1 MSATTSTGIFKKI
14 VPLWSAW
21 WDIVIQLRPAFSRSS
36 TFLWFIASLA
46 AVCVRPDLRG
56 VTSFVRALGL
66 QRRCYERF
74 LDFFHSSAVKLPA
87 LRASWTAI
95 VLTLLKSF
103 LFIVNGRIVLLAD
116 GIKAP
121 KTGRKMPGV
130 KKLHQES
137 QNNSKPEYI
146 FGHSCQAIAVVVH
159 AAAGFFAVPLAAVIH
174 EGVVFSNRDKR
185 TLLDKLI
192 LLLGSLLITMPVY
205 LVADRYYASAK
216 VILPLLK
223 QAQHLITAVRSNAVA
238 YMPAPPVEMRGR
250 GRPKKYGDKIKIK
263 ELYKN
268 LGLFVSAA
276 SPVYGERGVNILY
289 RTIDLYWRPV
299 GRLVRFVCV
308 IHPTRGRMTFLSTD
322 VSLAALEVVRCYGVR
337 FKIEVTFKHAV
348 HTVGTWCYHFWMAD
362 MSPRPNRSGNQHVHH
377 KSEVYRAHVRR
388 KLAAYDCHLQV
399 GTIAQGLLQMLA
411 ILHAET
417 VWRRFGSW
425 LRTIRPGIAPSE
437 WVVTLALR
445 QCLPEFL
452 ATNCETNILAKL
464 ITENLDLD
472 RAEGWSLAS

>member
-1 MSATTSTGIFKKI
+1 MSTEILKKS

-21 WDIVIQLRPAFSRSS
+21 WNIVSQMRPAFSRSS
-36 TFLWFIASLA
+36 TFLWFAASLA

-56 VTSFVRALGL
+56 VTSFVRSLGL
-66 QRRCYERF
+66 HRRCYERF
-74 LDFFHSSAVKLPA
+74 LDFFHSTAVKLPL
-87 LRASWTAI
+87 LRATWTDT
-95 VLTLLKSF
+95 VLTLLKPF
-103 LFIVNGRIVLLAD
+103 LFTVNGRIVLLAD

-146 FGHSCQAIAVVVH
+146 FGHSCQAIAVVAH
-159 AAAGFFAVPLAAVIH
+159 AASSFLAVPLATVIH

-192 LLLGSLLITMPVY
+192 LLLDSLAITIPHY

-216 VILPLLK
+216 VIIPLLK
-223 QAQHLITAVRSNAVA
+223 CGQHLITA
-238 YMPAPPVEMRGR
+238 
-250 GRPKKYGDKIKIK
+250 
-263 ELYKN
+263 
-268 LGLFVSAA
+268 
-276 SPVYGERGVNILY
+276 
-289 RTIDLYWRPV
+289 
-299 GRLVRFVCV
+299 
-308 IHPTRGRMTFLSTD
+308 
-322 VSLAALEVVRCYGVR
+322 VR
-337 FKIEVTFKHAV
+337 FKIEVTFKQAV

-362 MSPRPNRSGNQHVHH
+362 MTPRPNRSGNQHVHH
-377 KSEVYRAHVRR
+377 KSERYRAAVRR
-388 KLAAYDCHLQV
+388 KLAAYDCHLQI

-411 ILHAET
+411 ILHTGT
-417 VWRRFGSW
+417 VWQRFGSW

-437 WVVTLALR
+437 GVVALALR

-452 ATNCETNILAKL
+452 VTNRESNILAKL

-472 RAEGWSLAS
+472 RAEGWCLAS

>member
-1 MSATTSTGIFKKI
+1 MTSRIFKKS

-21 WDIVIQLRPAFSRSS
+21 WDIVGQLRPAFSRNS
-36 TFLWFIASLA
+36 TFLWFAASLA
-46 AVCVRPDLRG
+46 AVCVRPERLG

-66 QRRCYERF
+66 QPRCYERF
-74 LDFFHSSAVKLPA
+74 LDFFHSSAVKLPV
-87 LRASWTAI
+87 LRASWTGI
-95 VLTLLKSF
+95 VLTVLQSF
-103 LFIVNGRIVLLAD
+103 LLTVNGRIVLLAD

-121 KTGRKMPGV
+121 KSGRKMPGV

-137 QNNSKPEYI
+137 QNNSKAEYI

-159 AAAGFFAVPLAAVIH
+159 AATSFLAVPLASAIH

-185 TLLDKLI
+185 TLLDKLV
-192 LLLGSLLITMPVY
+192 LLLASLAITMPFY

-223 QAQHLITAVRSNAVA
+223 RGQHLITAVRSNAVA
-238 YMPAPPVEMRGR
+238 YMPAASVKARGR
-250 GRPKKYGDKIKIK
+250 GRPRKYGCKIPIK
-263 ELYKN
+263 ELFADRS
-268 LGLFVSAA
+268 LFVSAP

-299 GRLVRFVCV
+299 GCLVRFVSV
-308 IHPTRGRMTFLSTD
+308 IHPTRGSMTFLSTD
-322 VSLAALEVVRCYGVR
+322 VSLDALEVVRCYGVR
-337 FKIEVTFKHAV
+337 FKIEVSFKQAV
-348 HTVGTWCYHFWMAD
+348 HAIGTYGYRFWMAEMD
-362 MSPRPNRSGNQHVHH
+362 PRPNRSGNQHVHH

-388 KLAAYDCHLQV
+388 KLAAYDCYLQV

-411 ILHAET
+411 ILHAGT
-417 VWRRFGSW
+417 VWQRFGSW

-437 WVVTLALR
+437 GVVTLALR

-452 ATNCETNILAKL
+452 ATKRESNPLAKF
-464 ITENLDLD
+464 ITQNLDLD

>member
-1 MSATTSTGIFKKI
+1 MSIKTFEKF

-21 WDIVIQLRPAFSRSS
+21 WDIVSQLRPAFSRSS
-36 TFLWFIASLA
+36 TFLWFAASLA

-74 LDFFHSSAVKLPA
+74 LDFFHSSAVKLPE
-87 LRASWTAI
+87 LRASWTAT
-95 VLTLLKSF
+95 VLTLLKPF
-103 LFIVNGRIVLLAD
+103 LFTVNGHIVLLAD

-159 AAAGFFAVPLAAVIH
+159 AASSFLAVPLATMIH

-192 LLLGSLLITMPVY
+192 LLLVSLAITIPVY

-223 QAQHLITAVRSNAVA
+223 CGQHLITAVRSNAVA
-238 YMPAPPVEMRGR
+238 YMPAPPVERKGR
-250 GRPKKYGDKIKIK
+250 GRPRKYGDKIKIK
-263 ELYKN
+263 DLFEDLCM
-268 LGLFVSAA
+268 FVSAP
-276 SPVYGERGVNILY
+276 SPVYGERGVDIQY

-299 GRLVRFVCV
+299 GRLVRFVSV
-308 IHPTRGRMTFLSTD
+308 IHPTRGRMTFLTTD
-322 VSLAALEVVRCYGVR
+322 VSLDALEVVRC
-337 FKIEVTFKHAV
+337 
-348 HTVGTWCYHFWMAD
+348 
-362 MSPRPNRSGNQHVHH
+362 
-377 KSEVYRAHVRR
+377 
-388 KLAAYDCHLQV
+388 
-399 GTIAQGLLQMLA
+399 
-411 ILHAET
+411 
-417 VWRRFGSW
+417 
-425 LRTIRPGIAPSE
+425 
-437 WVVTLALR
+437 
-445 QCLPEFL
+445 
-452 ATNCETNILAKL
+452 
-464 ITENLDLD
+464 
-472 RAEGWSLAS
+472 

>member
-1 MSATTSTGIFKKI
+1 MTSNILKKS

-21 WDIVIQLRPAFSRSS
+21 WDIVGQLRPAFSRNS
-36 TFLWFIASLA
+36 TFLWFAASLA
-46 AVCVRPDLRG
+46 AFCVRSDRHG

-66 QRRCYERF
+66 RQRCYERF
-74 LDFFHSSAVKLPA
+74 LDFFHSSAVKLPV

-95 VLTLLKSF
+95 VLTVLQSF
-103 LFIVNGRIVLLAD
+103 LFTVNNRIVLLAD

-121 KTGRKMPGV
+121 KSGRKMPGV

-137 QNNSKPEYI
+137 QNNSKAEYI

-159 AAAGFFAVPLAAVIH
+159 AATSFLAVPLASVIH

-185 TLLDKLI
+185 TLLDKLV
-192 LLLGSLLITMPVY
+192 LLLASLAITMPFY

-223 QAQHLITAVRSNAVA
+223 RGQHLITAVRSNAVA
-238 YMPAPPVEMRGR
+238 YMPAASVKARGR
-250 GRPKKYGDKIKIK
+250 GRPRKYGSKIPIK
-263 ELYKN
+263 ELFADRS
-268 LGLFVSAA
+268 LFVSAP
-276 SPVYGERGVNILY
+276 SPVYGERGVDILY

-299 GRLVRFVCV
+299 GCLVRFVSV
-308 IHPTRGRMTFLSTD
+308 IHPTRGSMTFLSTD
-322 VSLAALEVVRCYGVR
+322 VSLDALEVVRCYGVR
-337 FKIEVTFKHAV
+337 FKIEVTFKQAV
-348 HTVGTWCYHFWMAD
+348 HAIGTYGYRFWMAEMD
-362 MSPRPNRSGNQHVHH
+362 PRPNRSGNQHVHH
-377 KSEVYRAHVRR
+377 KSEGYRAHVRR

-411 ILHAET
+411 ILHAGT
-417 VWRRFGSW
+417 VWQRFGSW

-437 WVVTLALR
+437 GVVTLALR

-452 ATNCETNILAKL
+452 VTNRESNPLAKF
-464 ITENLDLD
+464 ITQNLDLD
-472 RAEGWSLAS
+472 RAEGWRLAS

>member
-1 MSATTSTGIFKKI
+1 MSATTSTKIFEKFI
-14 VPLWSAW
+14 PLWSAW
-21 WDIVIQLRPAFSRSS
+21 WDIVKQLRPAFSRNS
-36 TFLWFIASLA
+36 TFLWFAAALA
-46 AVCVRPDLRG
+46 AICVRPDLRG

-66 QRRCYERF
+66 RQRCYWRF

-87 LRASWTAI
+87 LRALWADI
-95 VLTLLKSF
+95 VLALLKPF

-159 AAAGFFAVPLAAVIH
+159 AAASFLAVPLATVIH

-192 LLLGSLLITMPVY
+192 LLLGSLLITMPAY

-263 ELYKN
+263 ELFKN
-268 LGLFVSAA
+268 LGLFVSAP

-308 IHPTRGRMTFLSTD
+308 IHPTRGCMTFLSTD
-322 VSLAALEVVRCYGVR
+322 LSLDALEVVRCYGVR
-337 FKIEVTFKHAV
+337 FKIEVTFKQAV

-362 MSPRPNRSGNQHVHH
+362 MDPRPNRSGNQHVHH
-377 KSEVYRAHVRR
+377 KSERYRAHVRR

-399 GTIAQGLLQMLA
+399 GAIAQGLLQMLA
-411 ILHAET
+411 ILHAGT
-417 VWRRFGSW
+417 VWQRFGSW

-437 WVVTLALR
+437 GVVTLALR

-452 ATNCETNILAKL
+452 ATNRETNILAKL

-472 RAEGWSLAS
+472 RAEGWRLAS

>member
-1 MSATTSTGIFKKI
+1 MSIKTFEKI

-21 WDIVIQLRPAFSRSS
+21 WDIVSQLRPAFSRSS
-36 TFLWFIASLA
+36 TFLWFAASLA

-74 LDFFHSSAVKLPA
+74 LDFFHSSAVKLPE
-87 LRASWTAI
+87 LRASWTAT
-95 VLTLLKSF
+95 VLTLLKPF
-103 LFIVNGRIVLLAD
+103 LFTVNGHIVLLAD

-159 AAAGFFAVPLAAVIH
+159 AASSFLAVPLATMIH

-192 LLLGSLLITMPVY
+192 LLLVSLAITIPVY

-223 QAQHLITAVRSNAVA
+223 CGQHLITAVRSNAVA
-238 YMPAPPVEMRGR
+238 YMPAPPVERKGR
-250 GRPKKYGDKIKIK
+250 GRPRKYGDKIKIK
-263 ELYKN
+263 DLFEDLCM
-268 LGLFVSAA
+268 FVSAP
-276 SPVYGERGVNILY
+276 SPVYGERGVDIQY

-299 GRLVRFVCV
+299 GRLVRFVSV
-308 IHPTRGRMTFLSTD
+308 IHPTRGRMTFLTTD
-322 VSLAALEVVRCYGVR
+322 VSLDALEVVRCYGVR
-337 FKIEVTFKHAV
+337 FKIEVTFKQAV

-362 MSPRPNRSGNQHVHH
+362 MSPRPNRSGNQHVHL
-377 KSEVYRAHVRR
+377 KSEKYRAAVRR

-411 ILHAET
+411 ILHAGT
-417 VWRRFGSW
+417 VWGRFGSW

-437 WVVTLALR
+437 SVVTLALR

-452 ATNCETNILAKL
+452 ATNRETNILAKL

-472 RAEGWSLAS
+472 RAEGWRLAS

>member
-1 MSATTSTGIFKKI
+1 MSTKIFGKFI
-14 VPLWSAW
+14 PLWSAW
-21 WDIVIQLRPAFSRSS
+21 WDIVKQLRPAFSRNS
-36 TFLWFIASLA
+36 TFLWFAAALA
-46 AVCVRPDLRG
+46 AICVRPDLRG

-66 QRRCYERF
+66 RQRCYWRF

-87 LRASWTAI
+87 LRALWADI
-95 VLTLLKSF
+95 VLALLKPF

-159 AAAGFFAVPLAAVIH
+159 AAASFLAVPLATVIH

-192 LLLGSLLITMPVY
+192 LLLGSLLITMPAY

-263 ELYKN
+263 ELFKN
-268 LGLFVSAA
+268 LGLFVSAP

-308 IHPTRGRMTFLSTD
+308 IHPTRGCMTFLSTD
-322 VSLAALEVVRCYGVR
+322 VSLDALEVVRCYGVR
-337 FKIEVTFKHAV
+337 FKIEVTFKQAV

-399 GTIAQGLLQMLA
+399 GTIAHGLLQMLA

>member
-1 MSATTSTGIFKKI
+1 MSTTISNKS

-21 WDIVIQLRPAFSRSS
+21 WDLVRQLRPAFTRSS
-36 TFLWFIASLA
+36 TFLWFAASLA

-66 QRRCYERF
+66 QRRCYWSF
-74 LDFFHSSAVKLPA
+74 LDFFHSSAVKLPE
-87 LRASWTAI
+87 LRALWTSA
-95 VLTLLKSF
+95 VLTLLKPF
-103 LFIVNGRIVLLAD
+103 LFTVNGRIVLLAD

-159 AAAGFFAVPLAAVIH
+159 AAASFLAVPLAAAVH
-174 EGVVFSNRDKR
+174 EGVIFSNRDKR
-185 TLLDKLI
+185 TLLDKLV
-192 LLLGSLLITMPVY
+192 LLLASLGITLPLY
-205 LVADRYYASAK
+205 LVADRYYASGK

-223 QAQHLITAVRSNAVA
+223 LGRHLITAVRSNAVA
-238 YMPAPPVEMRGR
+238 YLPAPTPKTRGR
-250 GRPKKYGDKIKIK
+250 GRPRIYGRKILLKD
-263 ELYKN
+263 LFRDRRM
-268 LGLFVSAA
+268 FVSAP

-289 RTIDLYWRPV
+289 RTDDLCWRPV
-299 GRLVRFVCV
+299 GRLVRFVSV

-322 VSLAALEVVRCYGVR
+322 VSLDALDVVRCYGVR
-337 FKIEVTFKHAV
+337 FKIEVMFKQAV
-348 HTVGTWCYHFWMAD
+348 HSVGTFCYHFWMAD
-362 MSPRPNRSGNQHVHH
+362 MEPRSGRSGNQHVHR
-377 KSEVYRAHVRR
+377 KSKAYRAHVRR

-399 GTIAQGLLQMLA
+399 GTIAQGLLQVLA
-411 ILHAET
+411 ILHAGT
-417 VWRRFGSW
+417 VWQRFGSW

-437 WVVTLALR
+437 GVVTLALR

-452 ATNCETNILAKL
+452 ATKRETNILAKL

-472 RAEGWSLAS
+472 RAEGWRLAS

>member
-1 MSATTSTGIFKKI
+1 MTTRLSKKS

-21 WDIVIQLRPAFSRSS
+21 WNIVSQMRPAFSRSS
-36 TFLWFIASLA
+36 TFLWFAASLA

-66 QRRCYERF
+66 QQRCYERF
-74 LDFFHSSAVKLPA
+74 LDFFHSSAVKLTV
-87 LRASWTAI
+87 LRALWASI

-103 LFIVNGRIVLLAD
+103 LFTVNGRIVLLAD

-146 FGHSCQAIAVVVH
+146 FGHSCQSIAVVAH
-159 AAAGFFAVPLAAVIH
+159 AAASFLAVPLATVIH

-185 TLLDKLI
+185 TLLDKLV
-192 LLLGSLLITMPVY
+192 LLLASLAITIPHY
-205 LVADRYYASAK
+205 LVADRYYTSAK

-223 QAQHLITAVRSNAVA
+223 CGQHLITAVRSNAVA
-238 YMPAPPVEMRGR
+238 YMPAPPVEKQGR
-250 GRPKKYGDKIKIK
+250 GRPRKYGCKIKIK
-263 ELYKN
+263 ELFKDMS
-268 LGLFVSAA
+268 LFVSAP
-276 SPVYGERGVNILY
+276 SPVYGERGVDIQY
-289 RTIDLYWRPV
+289 RTIDLTWRPV

-308 IHPTRGRMTFLSTD
+308 IHPTRGCMTFLSTD
-322 VSLAALEVVRCYGVR
+322 VSLDALEVVRCYGVR
-337 FKIEVTFKHAV
+337 FKIEVTFKQAV

-362 MSPRPNRSGNQHVHH
+362 MSPRPNRSGNQHVHL
-377 KSEVYRAHVRR
+377 KSELYRAAVRR
-388 KLAAYDCHLQV
+388 KLAAYDCHLQI

-411 ILHAET
+411 ILHTGT
-417 VWRRFGSW
+417 VWQRFGSW

-437 WVVTLALR
+437 GVVTLALR

-452 ATNCETNILAKL
+452 ATNNETNILAKF

-472 RAEGWSLAS
+472 RAEGWHLAS

>member
-1 MSATTSTGIFKKI
+1 MTNKNSGKSA
-14 VPLWSAW
+14 PLWSAW
-21 WDIVIQLRPAFSRSS
+21 WDVVSQMRPAFSRSS
-36 TFLWFIASLA
+36 TFLWFAASLA

-74 LDFFHSSAVKLPA
+74 LDFFHSSAVKLPV
-87 LRASWTAI
+87 LRALWTSI
-95 VLTLLKSF
+95 VLTLLKPF
-103 LFIVNGRIVLLAD
+103 LFTVNGRAVLLAD

-159 AAAGFFAVPLAAVIH
+159 AAASFLAVPLATVIH

-185 TLLDKLI
+185 TLLDKLVI
-192 LLLGSLLITMPVY
+192 LLGSLMITMPVY

-223 QAQHLITAVRSNAVA
+223 GAQHLITAVRSNAVA
-238 YMPAPPVEMRGR
+238 YLPAPAVENRGR
-250 GRPKKYGDKIKIK
+250 GRPRKYGDKIKIK
-263 ELYKN
+263 D
-268 LGLFVSAA
+268 LFDDPGMFTEAP
-276 SPVYGERGVNILY
+276 SPVYGERGVEILY
-289 RTIDLYWRPV
+289 RAIDLYWRPV

-308 IHPTRGRMTFLSTD
+308 IHPTRGRMTFMCTD
-322 VSLAALEVVRCYGVR
+322 VSLDAREVVRCYGVR
-337 FKIEVTFKHAV
+337 FKIEVTFKQAV

-362 MSPRPNRSGNQHVHH
+362 MTPRPDRSGNQHVHR
-377 KSEVYRAHVRR
+377 KSERYRAAVRR
-388 KLAAYDCHLQV
+388 KLAAYDCHLQI

-411 ILHAET
+411 ILHAGT
-417 VWRRFGSW
+417 VWQRFGSW

-437 WVVTLALR
+437 GVVTLALR
-445 QCLPEFL
+445 QGLPEFL
-452 ATNCETNILAKL
+452 AANCETNILSKF

-472 RAEGWSLAS
+472 RAEGWRLAS

>member
-1 MSATTSTGIFKKI
+1 M
-14 VPLWSAW
+14 
-21 WDIVIQLRPAFSRSS
+21 RPAFSRSS
-36 TFLWFIASLA
+36 TFLWFAASLA

-56 VTSFVRALGL
+56 VTSFVRSLGL
-66 QRRCYERF
+66 HRRCYERF
-74 LDFFHSSAVKLPA
+74 LDFFHSTAVKLPL
-87 LRASWTAI
+87 LRATWTDT
-95 VLTLLKSF
+95 VLTLLKPF
-103 LFIVNGRIVLLAD
+103 LFTVNGRIVLLAD

-146 FGHSCQAIAVVVH
+146 FGHSCQAIAVVAH
-159 AAAGFFAVPLAAVIH
+159 AASSFLAVPLATVIH

-192 LLLGSLLITMPVY
+192 LLLVSLAITVPHY
-205 LVADRYYASAK
+205 LVADRYYTSAK
-216 VILPLLK
+216 VIIPLLK
-223 QAQHLITAVRSNAVA
+223 CGQHLITAVRSNAVA
-238 YMPAPPVEMRGR
+238 YMPAPPVTSRGR

-263 ELYKN
+263 ELFKD
-268 LGLFVSAA
+268 LGMFVSAP
-276 SPVYGERGVNILY
+276 SPVYGERGVDILY
-289 RTIDLYWRPV
+289 RTIDLHWRPV

-308 IHPTRGRMTFLSTD
+308 IHPTRGSMTFLSTD
-322 VSLAALEVVRCYGVR
+322 VSLSALEMVRCYGVR
-337 FKIEVTFKHAV
+337 FKIEVTFKQAV

-362 MSPRPNRSGNQHVHH
+362 MTPRPNRSGNQHVHH
-377 KSEVYRAHVRR
+377 KSERYRAAVRR
-388 KLAAYDCHLQV
+388 KLAAYDCHLQI

-411 ILHAET
+411 ILHTGT
-417 VWRRFGSW
+417 VWQRFGSW

-437 WVVTLALR
+437 GVVALALR

-452 ATNCETNILAKL
+452 VTNRESNILAKL

-472 RAEGWSLAS
+472 RAEGWCLAS

>member
-1 MSATTSTGIFKKI
+1 MTTEISKNSI
-14 VPLWSAW
+14 PLWSAW
-21 WDIVIQLRPAFSRSS
+21 WDIVGQLRPAFSRNS
-36 TFLWFIASLA
+36 TFLWFAASLA
-46 AVCVRPDLRG
+46 AVCVRPERLG

-66 QRRCYERF
+66 QQRCYERF
-74 LDFFHSSAVKLPA
+74 LDFFHSSAVKLPVM
-87 LRASWTAI
+87 RASWTGI
-95 VLTLLKSF
+95 VLTVLQSF
-103 LFIVNGRIVLLAD
+103 LLSVNGRIVLLAD

-121 KTGRKMPGV
+121 KSGRKMPGV

-137 QNNSKPEYI
+137 QNNSKAEYI

-159 AAAGFFAVPLAAVIH
+159 AATSFLAVPLASVIH

-185 TLLDKLI
+185 TLLDKLV
-192 LLLGSLLITMPVY
+192 LLLASLAITLPFY

-223 QAQHLITAVRSNAVA
+223 RGQHLITAVRSNAVA
-238 YMPAPPVEMRGR
+238 YMPAASVKARGR
-250 GRPKKYGDKIKIK
+250 GRPRKYGRKIPIK
-263 ELYKN
+263 ELFADRS
-268 LGLFVSAA
+268 LFVSAP

-299 GRLVRFVCV
+299 GCLVRFVSV
-308 IHPTRGRMTFLSTD
+308 IHPTRGSMTFLSTD
-322 VSLAALEVVRCYGVR
+322 VSLDALEVVRCYGVR
-337 FKIEVTFKHAV
+337 FKIEVSFKQAV
-348 HTVGTWCYHFWMAD
+348 HAIGTYGYRFWMAEMD
-362 MSPRPNRSGNQHVHH
+362 PRPNRSGNQHVHH
-377 KSEVYRAHVRR
+377 KSEGYRAHVRR

-411 ILHAET
+411 ILHAGT
-417 VWRRFGSW
+417 VWQRFGSW

-437 WVVTLALR
+437 GVVTLALR

-452 ATNCETNILAKL
+452 VTNTETNPLAKF
-464 ITENLDLD
+464 ITQNLDLD